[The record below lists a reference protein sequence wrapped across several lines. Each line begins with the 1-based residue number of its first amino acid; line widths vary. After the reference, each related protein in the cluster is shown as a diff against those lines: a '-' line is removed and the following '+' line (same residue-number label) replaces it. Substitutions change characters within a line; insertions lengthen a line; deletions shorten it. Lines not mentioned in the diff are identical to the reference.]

1 MKKVPNSAFAIAR
14 LPAEATM
21 KDIMRELIQ
30 NRPFEV
36 SVKKNGRDEK
46 VKVKTSMEYD
56 SEIKEWVLT
65 PEAEKIIE
73 EIKNSEGN

>member
-1 MKKVPNSAFAIAR
+1 
-14 LPAEATM
+14 M

-73 EIKNSEGN
+73 EIKNSEEK

>member
-1 MKKVPNSAFAIAR
+1 
-14 LPAEATM
+14 M

-36 SVKKNGRDEK
+36 SVKKNGKVEK
-46 VKVKTSMEYD
+46 VKVKIPMEYD

-73 EIKNSEGN
+73 EIKNGEGK